1 VREREKN
8 DKQRNAPASE
18 RARERE
24 NNSTASDRGGL
35 LLLHT
40 HKKKNAKQLTFER
53 RFAERQQW
61 GGEPRPREKERERK
75 RKPESD
81 D

>member
-1 VREREKN
+1 VRERKKN

-35 LLLHT
+35 LLHT
-40 HKKKNAKQLTFER
+40 QKKNAKHLTFER